1 MQPSATH
8 LEYIILC
15 LCLCLGVLS
24 TALASPL
31 YSIYMENWHISTTEI
46 GYAFIAY
53 MVGVVFSLLFLNG
66 LSAKYGYKK
75 TVMAGLVISILSLA
89 YSALANNI
97 VHLCA
102 ARFFIGISSGLLSTA
117 TIIGL
122 THKYPFKR
130 KENAGKI
137 SSIITVF
144 GFGLGPLVGGILAD
158 HSQSPLTTPYW
169 IIAAISSVAL
179 CACPLIRYRHIPLT
193 ASKPASIW
201 NIPTSLLNKQIFF
214 TCAMTAV
221 CCFGMFSLYA
231 ALAGTFI
238 KALPVAQSATLTGF
252 SISIILFISTF
263 TQLVCKGLKEATSMT
278 FGLCLTIFGCMSL
291 MLAQYTHL
299 NIWLISSILAVG
311 IGHGLCL
318 SPAYYLVGLMTQK
331 EPPAIFSTFLLLG
344 YQGTIWPVLLSSILI
359 DHFGIMTSLAV
370 FSVLIFIAAVW
381 ILSHLQS
388 IKHNALSTTK
398 A

>member
-1 MQPSATH
+1 MQPSATY

-31 YSIYMENWHISTTEI
+31 YSIYMENWQISTTEI

-75 TVMAGLVISILSLA
+75 TVMASLALSIVSLA
-89 YSALANNI
+89 YSALAGSI
-97 VHLCA
+97 AHLCA

-122 THKYPFKR
+122 AQKYPFKH
-130 KENAGKI
+130 KEHAGKI
-137 SSIITVF
+137 SSMITVF
-144 GFGLGPLVGGILAD
+144 GFGLGPLVGGLLAD
-158 HSQSPLTTPYW
+158 HSQSPLSTPYW
-169 IIAAISSVAL
+169 IIAAVSTLAL

-193 ASKPASIW
+193 AAKLASIW
-201 NIPTSLLNKQIFF
+201 NIPALPLHKKIFF
-214 TCAMTAV
+214 PCAMTAV

-238 KALPVAQSATLTGF
+238 KALPLAQSATLTGF
-252 SISIILFISTF
+252 SISVILFISTF
-263 TQLVCKGLKEATSMT
+263 TQLICKNLKESTSIII
-278 FGLCLTIFGCMSL
+278 GLCLTLFGCASL

-299 NIWLISSILAVG
+299 NFWLISSILAVG

-344 YQGTIWPVLLSSILI
+344 YQGTIWPVLLSSVLI
-359 DHFGIMTSLAV
+359 DHFGIMLSLAV
-370 FSVLIFIAAVW
+370 FSLLIFFAAIW
-381 ILSHLQS
+381 ILSHLQF
-388 IKHNALSTTK
+388 IKHNQLSTAKT
-398 A
+398 